1 MKYIE
6 KLLQGAEVEWRKLG
20 EVADIYGGLTGKTK
34 ADFENG
40 NALFVP
46 YKNIYENYE
55 VNAKELAYV
64 KVSDDE
70 KQHKVEYGDVL
81 FTGSSET
88 VEEVAYSSAVTT
100 HFEGAIYLNSFSFGV
115 RFHKEIE
122 LMPEFSKHLFREIG
136 MRKQLKK
143 TASGVTR
150 FNVSK
155 KRFKH
160 ILIPIPPL
168 HVQQEI
174 VRILDKFTELETE
187 LEAKLET
194 ELELRKQQYERYRDQ
209 LLSPDDPGHRGIN
222 TMIELGEIGEVRMCK
237 RILKRQT
244 SAVGDIP
251 FYKIG
256 TFGKTADAYI
266 PRELFE
272 TYKAKYNYP
281 NKGEILISASG
292 TIGRS
297 VIFDGKESYFQ
308 DSNIVWI
315 ENNERFVLNKYLFY
329 CYQTIQWNVAD
340 GGTIDRLYNDYLKK
354 TRIPVPYLNDA
365 EKSLKEQQRIV
376 SVLDK
381 FHTLTTSISEGLP
394 REIELRKQQ
403 YAYYRDQLLSFDR

>member
-6 KLLQGAEVEWRKLG
+6 KLLQGVEVEWKKLG

-209 LLSPDDPGHRGIN
+209 LLAPDKGLAE
-222 TMIELGEIGEVRMCK
+222 TEVKWKKLGEIAKNLDSMRK
-237 RILKRQT
+237 PIT
-244 SAVGDIP
+244 SGLRRKGMIP
-251 FYKIG
+251 YYG
-256 TFGKTADAYI
+256 
-266 PRELFE
+266 
-272 TYKAKYNYP
+272 
-281 NKGEILISASG
+281 ASG
-292 TIGRS
+292 IVDYIEGY
-297 VIFDGKESYFQ
+297 IFDGDFLLVSEDGANLLARNTPIAFSVSGKSW
-308 DSNIVWI
+308 V
-315 ENNERFVLNKYLFY
+315 NNHAHVLQFNTYAARKFVEYYLNNMDLTPYISGAAQPKLNKKNL
-329 CYQTIQWNVAD
+329 N
-340 GGTIDRLYNDYLKK
+340 
-354 TRIPVPYLNDA
+354 RILIPQPPLHV
-365 EKSLKEQQRIV
+365 QQRIV
-376 SVLDK
+376 SLLDK
-381 FHTLTTSISEGLP
+381 FHTLTTSISERLP
-394 REIELRKQQ
+394 RELELRKQQ
-403 YAYYRDQLLSFDR
+403 YAYYRDQLLSFER

>member
-1 MKYIE
+1 MGNP
-6 KLLQGAEVEWRKLG
+6 KLMSNQVER
-20 EVADIYGGLTGKTK
+20 I
-34 ADFENG
+34 
-40 NALFVP
+40 P
-46 YKNIYENYE
+46 
-55 VNAKELAYV
+55 
-64 KVSDDE
+64 
-70 KQHKVEYGDVL
+70 
-81 FTGSSET
+81 
-88 VEEVAYSSAVTT
+88 
-100 HFEGAIYLNSFSFGV
+100 
-115 RFHKEIE
+115 
-122 LMPEFSKHLFREIG
+122 
-136 MRKQLKK
+136 
-143 TASGVTR
+143 
-150 FNVSK
+150 
-155 KRFKH
+155 
-160 ILIPIPPL
+160 IPIPPL

-209 LLSPDDPGHRGIN
+209 LLSPDSPSRIGIN
-222 TMIELGEIGEVRMCK
+222 TMIELGEIGKVRMCK

-244 SAVGDIP
+244 SVVGDVP

-272 TYKAKYNYP
+272 KYKAKYNYP

-329 CYQTIQWNVAD
+329 CYQTIQWNVVD
-340 GGTIDRLYNDYLKK
+340 GGTLDRLYNDYLRK
-354 TRIPVPYLNDA
+354 TLIPVPYRNDV
-365 EKSLKEQQRIV
+365 EKSLSEQQRIV
-376 SVLDK
+376 SLLDK

-403 YAYYRDQLLSFDR
+403 YAYYRDQLLSFER

>member
-1 MKYIE
+1 LKYIE
-6 KLLQGAEVEWRKLG
+6 KLLPAAGVEWKKLG

-209 LLSPDDPGHRGIN
+209 LLSPDKGLSE
-222 TMIELGEIGEVRMCK
+222 TEVEWKKLGEVCSIKTGKGVTKKDAATDGRYP
-237 RILKRQT
+237 II
-244 SAVGDIP
+244 SG
-251 FYKIG
+251 
-256 TFGKTADAYI
+256 GKTPMGYI
-266 PRELFE
+266 DVFNRQANTVTVSRVGANAGF
-272 TYKAKYNYP
+272 
-281 NKGEILISASG
+281 
-292 TIGRS
+292 
-297 VIFDGKESYFQ
+297 VSYITECF
-308 DSNIVWI
+308 
-315 ENNERFVLNKYLFY
+315 
-329 CYQTIQWNVAD
+329 
-340 GGTIDRLYNDYLKK
+340 
-354 TRIPVPYLNDA
+354 YLNDKCFSA
-365 EKSLKEQQRIV
+365 VPKESCPVIGRFLYYALKSQEERLSALQSEGGVPTINTRKLGSIPIPIPPLSEQQRIV

-381 FHTLTTSISEGLP
+381 FHTLTTSINEGLP

-403 YAYYRDQLLSFDR
+403 YAYYRDQLLSFER

>member
-6 KLLQGAEVEWRKLG
+6 KLLPAAGVEWKKLG

-187 LEAKLET
+187 LE
-194 ELELRKQQYERYRDQ
+194 LRKQQYEHCRDQ
-209 LLSPDDPGHRGIN
+209 LLSPDKGLAE
-222 TMIELGEIGEVRMCK
+222 TKVEWKKLGEVCK
-237 RILKRQT
+237 IKNGKSYKHLND
-244 SAVGDIP
+244 GDIP
-251 FYKIG
+251 VYGSGGIMRYVDK
-256 TFGKTADAYI
+256 AAYDRPSVLI
-266 PRELFE
+266 PRKGSLKNLFYVE
-272 TYKAKYNYP
+272 TPFWNVDTIFYTEIEV
-281 NKGEILISASG
+281 NKILP
-292 TIGRS
+292 
-297 VIFDGKESYFQ
+297 
-308 DSNIVWI
+308 
-315 ENNERFVLNKYLFY
+315 KYLYYFLATQKLEELNLAGGVPSLT
-329 CYQTIQWNVAD
+329 QTMLNVVP
-340 GGTIDRLYNDYLKK
+340 
-354 TRIPVPYLNDA
+354 IPIPPL
-365 EKSLKEQQRIV
+365 SEQQRIV

-403 YAYYRDQLLSFDR
+403 YAYYRDQLLSFER

>member
-1 MKYIE
+1 MKCIE
-6 KLLQGAEVEWRKLG
+6 KLLQGAEVEWKKLG
-20 EVADIYGGLTGKTK
+20 EVVEIVTDFTAAGSFASNAKNVTYLKEPSYALLVRTTDLKQRFTNSDNFVYVDDHAFNYLWRVNLNNESIILPNVGNCGEVYYSVPTELPYDRCVLGPNALLLRSSIIGNKFLFYWFQG
-34 ADFENG
+34 ADFQNK
-40 NALFVP
+40 LS
-46 YKNIYENYE
+46 KII
-55 VNAKELAYV
+55 
-64 KVSDDE
+64 SS
-70 KQHKVEYGDVL
+70 
-81 FTGSSET
+81 TGQT
-88 VEEVAYSSAVTT
+88 K
-100 HFEGAIYLNSFSFGV
+100 FN
-115 RFHKEIE
+115 
-122 LMPEFSKHLFREIG
+122 
-136 MRKQLKK
+136 K
-143 TASGVTR
+143 T
-150 FNVSK
+150 NL
-155 KRFKH
+155 KH

-174 VRILDKFTELETE
+174 VRILDKFTELE
-187 LEAKLET
+187 
-194 ELELRKQQYERYRDQ
+194 LRKQQYERYRDL
-209 LLSPDDPGHRGIN
+209 LLSPDDPGRRGIN

-329 CYQTIQWNVAD
+329 CYQIIQWNVAD

-403 YAYYRDQLLSFDR
+403 YAYYRDQLLSFER

>member
-6 KLLQGAEVEWRKLG
+6 KLLQGAEVEWKKLG
-20 EVADIYGGLTGKTK
+20 EVCKIKNGKS
-34 ADFENG
+34 
-40 NALFVP
+40 
-46 YKNIYENYE
+46 Y
-55 VNAKELAYV
+55 
-64 KVSDDE
+64 
-70 KQHKVEYGDVL
+70 
-81 FTGSSET
+81 
-88 VEEVAYSSAVTT
+88 
-100 HFEGAIYLNSFSFGV
+100 
-115 RFHKEIE
+115 
-122 LMPEFSKHLFREIG
+122 KHLNDGDIPVYGSGGIMKHVDEAAYDSPSVLIPRKGSLKNLFYVETPFWNVDTIFYTEIDVNQILPKYLYYFLATQKLEELNLAG
-136 MRKQLKK
+136 
-143 TASGVTR
+143 GVPSLTQT
-150 FNVSK
+150 
-155 KRFKH
+155 
-160 ILIPIPPL
+160 ILNRLPIPIPPL

-174 VRILDKFTELETE
+174 VRILDKFTE

-209 LLSPDDPGHRGIN
+209 LLSPDDPGRRGIN

-272 TYKAKYNYP
+272 KYKAKYNYP

-329 CYQTIQWNVAD
+329 CYQTIQWNVVD
-340 GGTIDRLYNDYLKK
+340 GGTLDRLYNDYLRK
-354 TRIPVPYLNDA
+354 TLIPVPYRNDV
-365 EKSLKEQQRIV
+365 EKSLAEQQRIV
-376 SVLDK
+376 SLLDK

-394 REIELRKQQ
+394 RELELRKQQ
-403 YAYYRDQLLSFDR
+403 YAYYRDQLLAFER